1 MQIDIPSNL
10 HYACPPGAILGCPP
24 SVLSAC
30 RHCPAVAIACWE
42 RKVECEDLQE
52 LTGYDKQYWGE
63 VADGSREHG
72 RLATM
77 SDNDRNEAREAA
89 KERGED
95 E

>member
-1 MQIDIPSNL
+1 
-10 HYACPPGAILGCPP
+10 
-24 SVLSAC
+24 
-30 RHCPAVAIACWE
+30 
-42 RKVECEDLQE
+42 LQE